1 MIFMLQIY
9 QRSED
14 TGKPFKPKFT
24 CTVMLVFFE
33 TFKLP
38 KQYVLNLMNIN
49 KLTFTIKIKF

>member
-1 MIFMLQIY
+1 MLQIY

-24 CTVMLVFFE
+24 CTVTMYAYLFW